1 MDELLD
7 LVIDVAVDAA
17 IDFVLDELFDQLKE
31 VQFMSALVEL
41 LLLYIVASYL
51 ED

>member
-17 IDFVLDELFDQLKE
+17 VDFVLDELFDQLKE
-31 VQFMSALVEL
+31 VQFMSALVGL

>member
-7 LVIDVAVDAA
+7 LVIDVAVDAVV
-17 IDFVLDELFDQLKE
+17 DFVLDELFDQLKE
-31 VQFMSALVEL
+31 VQFMLALVGL
-41 LLLYIVASYL
+41 LLLYIGVSYL

>member
-1 MDELLD
+1 MDELLG

-17 IDFVLDELFDQLKE
+17 VDFVLDELFDQLKE
-31 VQFMSALVEL
+31 VQFMSALVRL
-41 LLLYIVASYL
+41 LLLYIGASYL